1 MATIYKRL
9 SKRVQADTDLT
20 EVLLRLRNGKDYDL
34 NAKSGIF
41 VTPDNFRNGEIIVNR
56 RKVGND
62 VQYHE
67 KQRKK
72 MDSLCAFVLQ
82 QVTDTQKEYINAD
95 WFKLQIDKFNH
106 PDKYQPKAPEKKS
119 VYQLIEEY
127 LSKKQFSYDHTKA
140 IRVLERDIARFSFDV
155 DTITKADIED
165 FLDYLRNE
173 YELSKEYP
181 KQFEKLLT
189 ANPVGIGRGIQ
200 KLEVRGE
207 NTIIKLTKKLKAFF
221 VWLNDTDKTSNRP
234 FEGIEIGTE
243 KFGTPYY
250 ISIAERNLIADT
262 DLKAKFESLDK
273 DAQKAM
279 LSNCHCQFNTLEQQ
293 RDIFVFQCFI
303 GCRVGDL
310 VKLTDKNI
318 VNELVNGQEIKLLVY
333 TPHKT
338 KDESEVVQARI
349 PFITPQRYNGAI
361 KAVFTLS
368 GITRSVEVRN
378 PKTGETEIKPINE
391 IASSHLARRTFVG
404 NAYFKVSDPNIIG
417 KMSGHVDGSRA
428 FKRYRKIED
437 TTLQNVINQIG

>member
-140 IRVLERDIARFSFDV
+140 IRVLERDIAR
-155 DTITKADIED
+155 
-165 FLDYLRNE
+165 
-173 YELSKEYP
+173 
-181 KQFEKLLT
+181 
-189 ANPVGIGRGIQ
+189 
-200 KLEVRGE
+200 
-207 NTIIKLTKKLKAFF
+207 
-221 VWLNDTDKTSNRP
+221 
-234 FEGIEIGTE
+234 
-243 KFGTPYY
+243 
-250 ISIAERNLIADT
+250 
-262 DLKAKFESLDK
+262 
-273 DAQKAM
+273 
-279 LSNCHCQFNTLEQQ
+279 
-293 RDIFVFQCFI
+293 
-303 GCRVGDL
+303 
-310 VKLTDKNI
+310 
-318 VNELVNGQEIKLLVY
+318 
-333 TPHKT
+333 
-338 KDESEVVQARI
+338 
-349 PFITPQRYNGAI
+349 
-361 KAVFTLS
+361 
-368 GITRSVEVRN
+368 
-378 PKTGETEIKPINE
+378 
-391 IASSHLARRTFVG
+391 
-404 NAYFKVSDPNIIG
+404 
-417 KMSGHVDGSRA
+417 
-428 FKRYRKIED
+428 
-437 TTLQNVINQIG
+437 